1 MSFITMLHQLICWVR
16 SRFLLSGLLLTLTLS
31 GCVRYETDINFQ
43 SFNTGELIQH
53 IRLEPQIYQLDRPAV
68 EQWLTS
74 IEQRTQAIG
83 GRIEHPSEQEI
94 TAIVPFRTADDLV
107 AKFDRFFAVEPQQ
120 SPQIT
125 PHLQISHSNFLLA
138 SRYHLDY
145 GIDLSS
151 LTPILAK
158 GLANSA
164 PQLQLSLQAASHRWD
179 WPLAIGQPTEAQ
191 ATFWLINP
199 LGIGGVIIICL
210 VALAYGLRDRLTAF
224 RS

>member
-1 MSFITMLHQLICWVR
+1 MSFITMLHQLICWIR
-16 SRFLLSGLLLTLTLS
+16 SRFFWSGLLLTLTLS

-43 SFNTGELIQH
+43 SFNTGELVQH
-53 IRLEPQIYQLDRPAV
+53 IQLDPQIYQLDRPAV

-94 TAIVPFRTADDLV
+94 TAIVPFRTADNLV
-107 AKFDRFFAVEPQQ
+107 AKFDRFFADPPHK
-120 SPQIT
+120 SPQII

-151 LTPILAK
+151 LHPTLATSK
-158 GLANSA
+158 
-164 PQLQLSLQAASHRWD
+164 PELQLSLQTANHHWN
-179 WPLAIGQPTEAQ
+179 WPLAIGQPTAVQ

-199 LGIGGVIIICL
+199 LGIGGVIIIGL
-210 VALAYGLRDRLTAF
+210 VALAYGLRNRLTAF

>member
-1 MSFITMLHQLICWVR
+1 MSFITMLHQLICWAR
-16 SRFLLSGLLLTLTLS
+16 SRLLLVSGLLLTLTLS

-53 IRLEPQIYQLDRPAV
+53 IQLDPQIYQLDRPAV

-74 IEQRTQAIG
+74 IEQRTQSIG
-83 GRIEHPSEQEI
+83 GRIEHPSEQEL

-107 AKFDRFFAVEPQQ
+107 AKFDRFFAATSNQ

-125 PHLQISHSNFLLA
+125 PHLQITHSNFLLA

-145 GIDLSS
+145 GVD
-151 LTPILAK
+151 LTPLA
-158 GLANSA
+158 LA
-164 PQLQLSLQAASHRWD
+164 QLQLSLQAANQRWD
-179 WPLAIGQPTEAQ
+179 WPLAIGQPTAAQ

-199 LGIGGVIIICL
+199 LGIGGVIIIGL
-210 VALAYGLRDRLTAF
+210 VALAYGLRDRLTVF

>member
-120 SPQIT
+120 SPT
-125 PHLQISHSNFLLA
+125 
-138 SRYHLDY
+138 
-145 GIDLSS
+145 
-151 LTPILAK
+151 
-158 GLANSA
+158 
-164 PQLQLSLQAASHRWD
+164 
-179 WPLAIGQPTEAQ
+179 
-191 ATFWLINP
+191 ATFCWPAATI
-199 LGIGGVIIICL
+199 
-210 VALAYGLRDRLTAF
+210 
-224 RS
+224 